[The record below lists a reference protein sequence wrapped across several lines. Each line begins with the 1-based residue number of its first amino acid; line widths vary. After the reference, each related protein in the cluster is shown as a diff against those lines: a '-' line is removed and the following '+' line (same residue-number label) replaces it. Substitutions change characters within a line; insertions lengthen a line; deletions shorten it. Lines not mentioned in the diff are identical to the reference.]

1 MTQYAK
7 YIDENNVR
15 FCPKNLR
22 ETNFVAFNF
31 DKASD
36 EVLRSKGY
44 YPIVELNTR
53 EEVEDETHFA
63 KPQYAL
69 IENAEGNYITCTYVA
84 EELVADESDE

>member
-7 YIDENNVR
+7 FIDENNVR

-44 YPIVELNTR
+44 YPLVYLEEPTTEEGFYSVPHYQLVDVPDTATYIAVTYTKEEIV
-53 EEVEDETHFA
+53 
-63 KPQYAL
+63 
-69 IENAEGNYITCTYVA
+69 
-84 EELVADESDE
+84 DESADD

>member
-22 ETNFVAFNF
+22 EPNFVAFNF

-44 YPIVELNTR
+44 YPLVYLEEPTTEEGFYSVPHYQLVEN
-53 EEVEDETHFA
+53 EES
-63 KPQYAL
+63 P
-69 IENAEGNYITCTYVA
+69 YITVQYVA
-84 EELVADESDE
+84 EEITEEVSE